1 MRTTAIFLFIWLG
14 LSVFVV
20 AQTHLLDSVVSRHKV
35 FDYSNSTSFFTKL
48 DTTDF
53 NSYQRAIYCYEK
65 GRYVSNIEADLQE
78 SYKLQLEAKL
88 LMPKDSLSAI
98 FNINDELIYSQ
109 LSTDSFAIAP
119 ERLKIE
125 NKSIAAQTN
134 DPLQQIFCYYYD
146 LPVQLKT
153 SNGRKTAIKNLHKSI
168 RLAQQIN
175 DKNIECSIKAN
186 LALAFQGEEQLDS
199 AIYYYQEIIPYFKS
213 EDRND
218 KLLNLYINLG
228 DLYEID
234 HNYEN
239 SINFYNKAL
248 SLSEETQSKEA
259 NALIKRSLAGSY
271 LSLKNYKKSASLYND
286 YVTLNDSISELAN
299 SEKLSELQAKY
310 DLAQKEKE
318 IAQKEVANERMQKIS
333 IFLGGLAIVVGLL
346 GLGFYYRQKK
356 RRIIAEQAESIEKQ
370 RADTLLK
377 NQQLI
382 SIDAMISG
390 QEQERQKVAQELHDD
405 LGSTMT
411 TIRLYFDNIRNDQ
424 SKENATMFD
433 RTNDLLEEAYDKI
446 RNMSHV
452 KNQGIVASKGLI
464 PAVESLASKISKSK
478 KLNVEVIHY
487 GLDKALDN
495 SFELKIFRIIQE
507 LLNNVVKHADATN
520 CFINL
525 TSYENQLNIM
535 IEDDGK
541 GFHYVPQPNNDGIGL
556 YSIEQRIDHMEGTFQ
571 VDSAVGRGTT
581 INIDVPL

>member
-153 SNGRKTAIKNLHKSI
+153 PNGRKTAIKNLHKSI

>member
-1 MRTTAIFLFIWLG
+1 MT
-14 LSVFVV
+14 
-20 AQTHLLDSVVSRHKV
+20 
-35 FDYSNSTSFFTKL
+35 YP
-48 DTTDF
+48 F
-53 NSYQRAIYCYEK
+53 N
-65 GRYVSNIEADLQE
+65 
-78 SYKLQLEAKL
+78 
-88 LMPKDSLSAI
+88 
-98 FNINDELIYSQ
+98 
-109 LSTDSFAIAP
+109 
-119 ERLKIE
+119 LK
-125 NKSIAAQTN
+125 Q
-134 DPLQQIFCYYYD
+134 
-146 LPVQLKT
+146 
-153 SNGRKTAIKNLHKSI
+153 
-168 RLAQQIN
+168 
-175 DKNIECSIKAN
+175 
-186 LALAFQGEEQLDS
+186 EQLDS

-535 IEDDGK
+535 IEDDG
-541 GFHYVPQPNNDGIGL
+541 
-556 YSIEQRIDHMEGTFQ
+556 
-571 VDSAVGRGTT
+571 SAVGRGTT

>member
-1 MRTTAIFLFIWLG
+1 
-14 LSVFVV
+14 VV